1 MNTQQDFEL
10 TQAEIAEL
18 KAFLGNKNIRRGFSV
33 RKPTYADL
41 NRLTE
46 PAQIKQYLSEINS
59 LYLDYC
65 AVPVP
70 QSIRYLNNLEM
81 LWIVGGN
88 AVSELPEQIGQLKK
102 LRFLQ
107 LSNLSKLT
115 GLPEQICQLK
125 ELTDLMI
132 DKCLNLTNLPEQ
144 IGELSKLEKLRIEN
158 CSNLKNLPESI
169 GKLTQL
175 KELSI
180 LICSN
185 LITLPE
191 SIGQLKQLKKLELYS
206 CKNLSFLPESLVE
219 LKQLEYFEPS
229 ACEKLTLS
237 DGVQQLTMSYKHKDF
252 LDKLAIKQGKKEKPA
267 LTKEQKQAKKV
278 LAQIKKDTAT
288 PFVKIKIRQKK
299 NLPLTAS
306 KFGGVPYWDLNK
318 PYPVDDGGDK
328 LSLLA
333 QIDLTQVPPL
343 PDFPQHGLLQFF
355 IGLDDLVGWDS
366 ENPISQKSHRVV
378 WHETVNQNITE
389 KQVLALNIPLE
400 NMPLGDTQYQLS
412 FKLGTQSMG
421 LADYRFEDLFRTTA
435 KKLNISLNE
444 NDKLI
449 DLIDEDTYNKVHNS
463 TTGHC
468 MSGYPFFTQH
478 DPREDELLSQYK
490 ILLLQVDSEDDIM
503 WGDCGV
509 GNFFI
514 TPDDLKKRDFSRV
527 FYTWDCY

>member
-1 MNTQQDFEL
+1 MNMQQDFEL

-18 KAFLGNKNIRRGFSV
+18 KAFLGNKNIRRSFSV
-33 RKPTYADL
+33 RKPSDL
-41 NRLTE
+41 NKLTE
-46 PAQIKQYLSEINS
+46 PAQIKQYLSEINA

-65 AVPVP
+65 SVPVP
-70 QSIRYLNNLEM
+70 QSIGYLNNLEM

-102 LRFLQ
+102 LRLLQ
-107 LSNLSKLT
+107 LNNLSKLT
-115 GLPEQICQLK
+115 RLPEKLGELT
-125 ELTDLMI
+125 ELTDLTI
-132 DKCLNLTNLPEQ
+132 DNCPNLTNLPEQ
-144 IGELSKLEKLRIEN
+144 IGELSKLEKLRITD

-175 KELSI
+175 QELNIS
-180 LICSN
+180 LCSN

-191 SIGQLKQLKKLELYS
+191 SIGQLKQLKKLYLYS
-206 CKNLSFLPESLVE
+206 CKNLSFLPESLAE

-237 DGVQQLTMSYKHKDF
+237 DSVQQLTLSYKHKDF
-252 LDKLAIKQGKKEKPA
+252 LDQLAIKQGKKEKPP

-299 NLPLTAS
+299 KLPLTAS

-318 PYPVDDGGDK
+318 PYPVDDRGDK

-333 QIDLTQVPPL
+333 QIDLAELPPL

-355 IGLDDLVGWDS
+355 IGLDDLVGCDS
-366 ENPISQKSHRVV
+366 ENPISQKGHRVV

-435 KKLNISLNE
+435 EKLKIE
-444 NDKLI
+444 FDEDDELI
-449 DLIDEDTYNKVHNS
+449 DLIDEDTYNKVHKS
-463 TTGHC
+463 TAGHC
-468 MSGYPFFTQH
+468 MNGYPFFTQY

-490 ILLLQVDSEDDIM
+490 ILLLQVDSDDDIM

-527 FYTWDCY
+527 LYTWDCY